1 MAQPPAESP
10 NKNQRNMIQQQ
21 SHLSSL
27 DRSQQ
32 LQVSQGLSIRESY
45 KEQAQNIQNQ
55 IKRRPQTGGNGQQ
68 MNVAP
73 TAQPPPK
80 QNQLGGAN
88 SRQGAEAYNKMGAAP
103 QLQMNDQ
110 MGRPLH
116 KKQAN

>member
-1 MAQPPAESP
+1 
-10 NKNQRNMIQQQ
+10 MIQQQ

-45 KEQAQNIQNQ
+45 KEQAQNIQNYN
-55 IKRRPQTGGNGQQ
+55 KRRPQTGGNGQQ
-68 MNVAP
+68 MNVP
-73 TAQPPPK
+73 PNAQPPPK
-80 QNQLGGAN
+80 QTQIGATNQ
-88 SRQGAEAYNKMGAAP
+88 RQGAPEPYNKISTAP

>member
-1 MAQPPAESP
+1 MV
-10 NKNQRNMIQQQ
+10 QQQ
-21 SHLSSL
+21 SHMSSL

-45 KEQAQNIQNQ
+45 KEQAQQIQNQ

-73 TAQPPPK
+73 AAQPVSK
-80 QNQLGGAN
+80 QNQLAPAN
-88 SRQGAEAYNKMGAAP
+88 QRQGGDQQYNKMGAPP
-103 QLQMNDQ
+103 QLQINEQ

-116 KKQAN
+116 KK

>member
-1 MAQPPAESP
+1 MV
-10 NKNQRNMIQQQ
+10 QQQ

-45 KEQAQNIQNQ
+45 KEQAQQIQNQ

-73 TAQPPPK
+73 PTQPPPK
-80 QNQLGGAN
+80 QNQLGPAN
-88 SRQGAEAYNKMGAAP
+88 QRQAA
-103 QLQMNDQ
+103 DQ
-110 MGRPLH
+110 
-116 KKQAN
+116 